1 MRRQEPESMF
11 LLDTTDRE
19 TEEMSSAV
27 ATLFTDYEQ
36 ARTQL
41 PLFTE
46 ATQEALS
53 DTNKS
58 DSMRVY

>member
-1 MRRQEPESMF
+1 MF